1 MSEGNNI
8 NHVAKKARHSDHV
21 LLNVGGTKFS
31 TSITTLTSSSAY
43 FQSLFSEE
51 WANNRPNSPDD
62 EVFVDQDP
70 VPFQVLLSFM
80 RLGKVQASDFTL
92 PVLLQAK
99 FFGMERLLAA
109 VRGVARR
116 SGDDCPL
123 TMAARDAEIVCN
135 SEGKEIARI
144 WLQSRELYFDDQEGL
159 RLWEGGEIVVTIE
172 LNNRSTSKRYHMST
186 TFIDALNW
194 LHKNGLEEQFPDSD
208 YHLLGGLYFSKLPPD
223 NETTRS
229 LASGGLFGSDMKTR
243 ENKEFA
249 ACIAIPD
256 FEGSTKSWI
265 EADVGKDKDKSRR
278 KCRNSLNPVTSK
290 VSRIEKLVEND
301 TRDFEPN
308 DVPIWLQRN
317 KFFEREHDL
326 EKTYLEALRIRDYS
340 GREENSVSSPFGR
353 AKSKSEKHVDDR
365 VFWSLTISNIF

>member
-62 EVFVDQDP
+62 EIFVDQDP
-70 VPFQVLLSFM
+70 LPFQILLSFM
-80 RLGKVQASDFTL
+80 RLGKVQASDLTL

-116 SGDDCPL
+116 SGDDSPL
-123 TMAARDAEIVCN
+123 TKAARDADIVSN
-135 SEGKEIARI
+135 NEEREIARI
-144 WLQSRELYFDDQEGL
+144 WLHSMELYFDDQEGL

-172 LNNRSTSKRYHMST
+172 LNNRSNGKRDHMDT

-194 LHKNGLEEQFPDSD
+194 LHKNGFTKYEPKLEEQFPDSD

-223 NETTRS
+223 DETTQS
-229 LASGGLFGSDMKTR
+229 LASIIIGSNMKTR

-265 EADVGKDKDKSRR
+265 EADIGKDKDKDRR
-278 KCRNSLNPVTSK
+278 KCRNSFNPVTSK
-290 VSRIEKLVEND
+290 VSRIEKLMDND

-317 KFFEREHDL
+317 NFFEREHDL
-326 EKTYLEALRIRDYS
+326 EKTYLEALRIRDYI
-340 GREENSVSSPFGR
+340 GREESSIIL
-353 AKSKSEKHVDDR
+353 SI
-365 VFWSLTISNIF
+365 WSREVEN